1 MKPLGGLSQDC
12 WALGLGTC
20 PRPWNS
26 KGRAGVDLFGNI
38 RKGSQLLQQVDREA
52 RARTWMDTLEWLSFL
67 EGYTPSFQSDG
78 SAMLN

>member
-1 MKPLGGLSQDC
+1 MEKDNEEIRAIHC
-12 WALGLGTC
+12 H
-20 PRPWNS
+20 S
-26 KGRAGVDLFGNI
+26 KATVKVVDLFGNI